1 MQAQIPLAKREAL
14 KEVGNHEFV
23 TGLEVQFRYPA
34 GSRIVKRESC
44 QSEQKPEG
52 TPFNDL
58 GRLDVLVVTIKN
70 EICANKDI
78 LLVRTE
84 LRMRIDN
91 AKKDEGPGL
100 KKALFR

>member
-1 MQAQIPLAKREAL
+1 
-14 KEVGNHEFV
+14 
-23 TGLEVQFRYPA
+23 
-34 GSRIVKRESC
+34 VKRERC

-58 GRLDVLVVTIKN
+58 GRLDVLVVTLKN
-70 EICANKDI
+70 EIYANKDI